1 MRSTYTYTSN
11 TCTRGLPISPLAATS
26 RWVYV
31 PTRVG
36 TRRARTGNATALYLG
51 AEHPVHLL
59 RTPDQEAALQVR
71 SRGRRRRQKKPA
83 QASALLMYPALS
95 LAVHLCRAKR
105 VSLDMLQA
113 AGEALA
119 TKASVTELMEDGALL
134 PRLSR
139 VRNMTHLV
147 AAQIVEAAQRAGLCA
162 QESLPSS
169 PEALTRLLES
179 RAFDP
184 MQAAE
189 AHWAGATPADAA
201 ERSKRAGAA
210 PPPPYSTLVARTPT
224 TSGVSAATASL
235 GTLPDT

>member
-105 VSLDMLQA
+105 VSLDMLQVSPPATRPRGDLAGMLA
-113 AGEALA
+113 AHAL
-119 TKASVTELMEDGALL
+119 
-134 PRLSR
+134 
-139 VRNMTHLV
+139 H
-147 AAQIVEAAQRAGLCA
+147 
-162 QESLPSS
+162 
-169 PEALTRLLES
+169 
-179 RAFDP
+179 
-184 MQAAE
+184 
-189 AHWAGATPADAA
+189 
-201 ERSKRAGAA
+201 
-210 PPPPYSTLVARTPT
+210 
-224 TSGVSAATASL
+224 
-235 GTLPDT
+235 